1 MQKFFLHH
9 ITIFFLRSN
18 SDRFSYKLCQDFLF
32 ESLLEGGHQQE
43 VLSHHRRLTTSQ
55 SKINLEVLDSSQIPS
70 LKKKENMQCMLNQ
83 TMYILQIKEK
93 KQQQKKNKQ
102 DFPSTK
108 LKAFKVVQKR
118 RLLGIFQMAKKTTA
132 TKMQ

>member
-1 MQKFFLHH
+1 MYVELDHVH
-9 ITIFFLRSN
+9 TSN
-18 SDRFSYKLCQDFLF
+18 
-32 ESLLEGGHQQE
+32 EGE
-43 VLSHHRRLTTSQ
+43 KATT
-55 SKINLEVLDSSQIPS
+55 
-70 LKKKENMQCMLNQ
+70 
-83 TMYILQIKEK
+83 
-93 KQQQKKNKQ
+93 KKNKQ

>member
-1 MQKFFLHH
+1 
-9 ITIFFLRSN
+9 
-18 SDRFSYKLCQDFLF
+18 
-32 ESLLEGGHQQE
+32 
-43 VLSHHRRLTTSQ
+43 
-55 SKINLEVLDSSQIPS
+55 
-70 LKKKENMQCMLNQ
+70 
-83 TMYILQIKEK
+83 MYILQIKEK
-93 KQQQKKNKQ
+93 KQQQKNKL